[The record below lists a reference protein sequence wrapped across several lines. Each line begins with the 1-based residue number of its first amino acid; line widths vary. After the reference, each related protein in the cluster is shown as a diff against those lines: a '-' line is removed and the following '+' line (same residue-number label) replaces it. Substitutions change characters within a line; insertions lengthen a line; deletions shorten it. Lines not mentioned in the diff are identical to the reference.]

1 MRLEED
7 IKLDYKDVLIR
18 PKRSTLKSRLQVK
31 LNRKFQ
37 FRHYDHDIAE
47 PLPDEYHYDGIPIMA
62 SNMDGVGTMRMADK
76 LAEGEMFT
84 CLVKTY
90 SAEYLIEY
98 FNGADLDGDSIQR
111 TENVAMS
118 IGTGDSDYNKLL
130 QVKKECEHK
139 LKYVCMDIANGYSDH
154 FAQHV
159 RKVRAEFP
167 DLVII
172 AGNVVTREMTEELI
186 LAGADIIKV
195 GIGPGSVCTTRIQT
209 GVGYPQ
215 LSAVMEC
222 ADAAHG
228 LGGHIIADGGCT
240 CPGDVAKAFAAGAD
254 FVMLGGMLA
263 GHDEGGGEV
272 ITKRYQT
279 NELRLKEIADLGKT
293 WNSSNLIIEEKQFV
307 QFYGMSSESANDK
320 HFGGLKDYRS
330 SEGRT
335 VLVPYRGPVAKTV
348 QDILGGVRST
358 CTYAGA
364 KKIKQLPKCATF
376 IRCTQT
382 HNPIYEGSTIGK

>member
-18 PKRSTLKSRLQVK
+18 PKRSTLKSRSQVT
-31 LNRKFQ
+31 LHRKFE
-37 FRHYDHDIAE
+37 FRNYEPDFDIGDDHYN
-47 PLPDEYHYDGIPIMA
+47 GIPIMA
-62 SNMDGVGTMRMADK
+62 ANMDGVGTFEMADK

-90 SAEYLIEY
+90 SVDELVEY
-98 FNGADLDGDSIQR
+98 FMGPIERS
-111 TENVAMS
+111 ECVAMS
-118 IGTGDSDYNKLL
+118 IGTSDHDYYKLIK
-130 QVKKECEHK
+130 VKSEVENK

-154 FAQHV
+154 FAAHV
-159 RKVRAEFP
+159 RRVREEFP

-186 LAGADIIKV
+186 LNGADIVKV

-215 LSAVMEC
+215 LSAVIEC

-272 ITKRYQT
+272 ITKIYET
-279 NELRLKEIADLGKT
+279 NEVTKT
-293 WNSSNLIIEEKQFV
+293 DDGFFESVYEEKQFV

-320 HFGGLKDYRS
+320 HFGGLKEYRS

-335 VLVPYRGPVAKTV
+335 VLVPYRGEVARTI

-358 CTYAGA
+358 CTYTGA
-364 KKIKQLPKCATF
+364 MKLKQLSKCATF

-382 HNPIYEGSTIGK
+382 HNSVYEASTIGK

>member
-18 PKRSTLKSRLQVK
+18 PKRSTLYSRQQVK
-31 LNRKFQ
+31 LERKYQ

-47 PLPDEYHYDGIPIMA
+47 PLPGEYHYEGIPIMA
-62 SNMDGVGTMRMADK
+62 ANMDGVGTFEMADK
-76 LAEGEMFT
+76 LAELNIFS

-90 SAEYLIEY
+90 NVDDLIKY
-98 FNGADLDGDSIQR
+98 FEGPIER
-111 TENVAMS
+111 TECVAMS
-118 IGTGDSDYNKLL
+118 IGSSDADYKKLFE
-130 QVKKECEHK
+130 VKKESDNR
-139 LKYVCMDIANGYSDH
+139 LKYVCIDIANGYSDH
-154 FAQHV
+154 FAMHV
-159 RKVRAEFP
+159 RKVRDEFP

-186 LAGADIIKV
+186 LSGADIVKV

-215 LSAVMEC
+215 LSAVIEC

-228 LGGHIIADGGCT
+228 LGGHIIADGGCST
-240 CPGDVAKAFAAGAD
+240 PGDVAKAFAGGAD

-263 GHDEGGGEV
+263 GHDEGGGKV
-272 ITKRYQT
+272 ITRYYQT
-279 NELRLKEIADLGKT
+279 NELIREDVGDQTKET
-293 WNSSNLIIEEKQFV
+293 CRVEEKQFV
-307 QFYGMSSESANDK
+307 QFYGMSSASANNK

-335 VLVPYRGPVAKTV
+335 VLVPYRGEVARTV
-348 QDILGGVRST
+348 QEILGGVRST

-364 KKIKQLPKCATF
+364 MKLKQLAKCTTF
-376 IRCTQT
+376 VRCTQT
-382 HNPIYEGSTIGK
+382 HNSVYESATIGK